1 MTMQATRAHD
11 PARPDAA
18 EAIADHLAA
27 ISYEDLPEAVIRA
40 SKAAILDTL
49 GCVLAGTGCDEVA
62 KVGSLVDAW
71 AGKPLC
77 TLIGRGGAMA
87 SPEGAVLHNAA
98 AIHQYDFDDV
108 HDRAPC
114 HPGSTSVVPAL
125 AMAEARGGATGKALI
140 AAVALGS
147 DLTSRV
153 SLAIRGKVHDYP
165 WFRAPVVGLFGATAA
180 AAHMLG
186 ATSGQHLNALG
197 LALPMVGGTFA
208 SLQHPGSNVRSLRD
222 GLAYRNGVLAA
233 ELAVRGICGDRE
245 VFEGPFGFFQAFF
258 KGEYDREAFVGG
270 LGQHYETERVSLKPW
285 PSIRHL
291 HTTLT
296 AVLQIMEQ
304 RDLRFE
310 DVRQVDIHVGKVN
323 RDRCRPV
330 ETGSIPALRMDLLGN
345 LQFAVANAI
354 RHRNV
359 PLAVYRDPALAD
371 DIVRHAMPKVRWTFD
386 PAMDGPLTFE
396 RGLVYLTTTA
406 GEIVK
411 GECDKALGH
420 PENPMSEAR
429 RHAKFTLCAE
439 AAARPPAAARIRE
452 IIDAVEH
459 LDRLDEVRSLAA
471 LLA

>member
-1 MTMQATRAHD
+1 MRWL
-11 PARPDAA
+11 RPKGAA
-18 EAIADHLAA
+18 L
-27 ISYEDLPEAVIRA
+27 Y
-40 SKAAILDTL
+40 
-49 GCVLAGTGCDEVA
+49 
-62 KVGSLVDAW
+62 
-71 AGKPLC
+71 
-77 TLIGRGGAMA
+77 
-87 SPEGAVLHNAA
+87 NAA

-125 AMAEARGGATGKALI
+125 ALAEARGGLGGKALI
-140 AAVALGS
+140 ASDALGIY
-147 DLTSRV
+147 LTIRE
-153 SLAIRGKVHDYP
+153 SLANSGKVHDYP

-186 ATSGQHLNALG
+186 ASRDQHLNALG

-258 KGEYDREAFVGG
+258 KGEYDRSAFIGG
-270 LGQHYETERVSLKPW
+270 LGKQYETERVSLKPW

-304 RDLRFE
+304 RNLRFE
-310 DVRQVDIHVGKVN
+310 DVRHVEIHVGKVN

-330 ETGSIPALRMDLLGN
+330 DTGSIPALRMDLLGN

-354 RHRNV
+354 LHRNI
-359 PLAVYRDPALAD
+359 PLAVYRDAALAD
-371 DIVRHAMPKVRWTFD
+371 EVVLRAMPKVSWVFD
-386 PAMDGPLTFE
+386 PAMDGPLTFD
-396 RGLVYLTTTA
+396 RGLVYLTTSG
-406 GEIVK
+406 GETIK
-411 GECDKALGH
+411 GECSAALGH
-420 PENPMSEAR
+420 PDNPMSEAR
-429 RHAKFTLCAE
+429 RHAKFVLCAE
-439 AAARPPAAARIRE
+439 AAARPPGAARIRE
-452 IIDAVEH
+452 IIDAVERIEKQ
-459 LDRLDEVRSLAA
+459 DDVRALAA